1 MYAHNVN
8 EKQQVIKIN
17 THKKLRTSEDN
28 EKKSSAQIPFS
39 KQETVFSYKAH
50 QKNKNKKWKK

>member
-1 MYAHNVN
+1 MYAHN

-39 KQETVFSYKAH
+39 KKEIVFSYKA
-50 QKNKNKKWKK
+50 QPKKPKNKKLKK